1 MIARLVGLVN
11 FLQLDSLILFL
22 VLSGISML
30 VYLGSY
36 LIVSATLSEGLLI
49 QDILYHVLQWR
60 EIVYSG
66 LKEAIKQGRIYW

>member
-11 FLQLDSLILFL
+11 FLQLDSLISFL

-60 EIVYSG
+60 EIVCSG